1 MDFGIKFKL
10 LKAKKK
16 GKQKMLD
23 RKTINKHKQNK
34 EIALLKNDKKL
45 LEDTNE
51 EFTKEFIDHINMLQK
66 VIRNLKNECKIDLN
80 FYKENIKNNKLSKT
94 VKTSAEA
101 IELINNNNLFKYFG
115 FNYKEK
121 EIFKLDLPVEV
132 KYIAYKINN
141 IKEEYE
147 NIINEISKE
156 YGLNNIYVKD
166 FDNKHQVIEAY
177 IVIYNNAYISKDI
190 NGKYHIYIGNS
201 HKEYKLKYSFID
213 IYCMLFNIKSPQEAI
228 IQLIELLDIHVLD
241 AEPLK
246 QIYRNNI
253 NMIENISKAKYP
265 NLYKLINKYIFVLKE
280 ILIIAI
286 RQSNAKTI
294 NKIKYSQSD
303 IAERV
308 GCPQNTI
315 LPYINGFA
323 VLQFYEK
330 EETNDDESIKNKITE
345 YIIHE
350 YTEETFVKAENL
362 SKQLVDKGI
371 RFSKIKAK
379 TIIECFGEIIAKK
392 VFKDKVLR
400 KKIWNDDKIYC

>member
-1 MDFGIKFKL
+1 MLNK
-10 LKAKKK
+10 KA
-16 GKQKMLD
+16 
-23 RKTINKHKQNK
+23 INKHKQNK

-51 EFTKEFIDHINMLQK
+51 EFTKEFIEHINMLQK
-66 VIRNLKNECKIDLN
+66 VIQNLKNNCKIDLN
-80 FYKENIKNNKLSKT
+80 LYKENIKNNKLSKT

-101 IELINNNNLFKYFG
+101 IELINNTNLFKYCG

-121 EIFKLDLPVEV
+121 EVFKLDVPVEV

-141 IKEEYE
+141 TKEEYE
-147 NIINEISKE
+147 NIINELSKE

-177 IVIYNNAYISKDI
+177 IAIYNNACINKDI
-190 NGKYHIYIGNS
+190 DGKYHIYIGNS
-201 HKEYKLKYSFID
+201 YKEYKLKYSFID
-213 IYCMLFNIKSPQEAI
+213 IYCMLFNIQYPQEAI

-241 AEPLK
+241 ADSLK

-253 NMIENISKAKYP
+253 KMIENISKVKYP
-265 NLYKLINKYIFVLKE
+265 NLHKLINKYIYVLIE
-280 ILIIAI
+280 ILTIAI
-286 RQSNAKTI
+286 RQSNAKSI
-294 NKIKYSQSD
+294 NKIKYSQND

-308 GCPQNTI
+308 GRRQSSI
-315 LPYINGFA
+315 LYYINGFA
-323 VLQFYEK
+323 VLEFYEK
-330 EETNDDESIKNKITE
+330 EEIKETDDDKSVKNKTTQ
-345 YIIHE
+345 YIIPE

-362 SKQLVDKGI
+362 SKQLLDKGI
-371 RFSKIKAK
+371 RFSKIEAKA
-379 TIIECFGEIIAKK
+379 IIECFGESIAKK

>member
-1 MDFGIKFKL
+1 
-10 LKAKKK
+10 
-16 GKQKMLD
+16 MLN

-51 EFTKEFIDHINMLQK
+51 EFTKEFIGHINMLQK

-80 FYKENIKNNKLSKT
+80 ICKENIKNNKLSKT

-101 IELINNNNLFKYFG
+101 IELINNTNLFKYFG

-121 EIFKLDLPVEV
+121 EVFKLDVPVEV

-141 IKEEYE
+141 TKEEYE
-147 NIINEISKE
+147 NKINELSKE

-177 IVIYNNAYISKDI
+177 IAIYNNACINKDI
-190 NGKYHIYIGNS
+190 DGKYHIYIGNS
-201 HKEYKLKYSFID
+201 YKEYKLKYSFID
-213 IYCMLFNIKSPQEAI
+213 IYCMLFNMKNPQEAI

-241 AEPLK
+241 ADQLK

-265 NLYKLINKYIFVLKE
+265 NLYKLINKYIYVLRE
-280 ILIIAI
+280 LLLIAI
-286 RQSNAKTI
+286 RQSNVKSI
-294 NKIKYSQSD
+294 NRIKCSQSD

-308 GCPQNTI
+308 GRPQNTI

-330 EETNDDESIKNKITE
+330 EEIEETKDDESVKNKTTE

-350 YTEETFVKAENL
+350 YTEETFVKAENIA
-362 SKQLVDKGI
+362 KQLLDKGT

-379 TIIECFGEIIAKK
+379 TIIECFGESIAKK
-392 VFKDKVLR
+392 VFKDKVVR
-400 KKIWNDDKIYC
+400 KKIWNDDKICC